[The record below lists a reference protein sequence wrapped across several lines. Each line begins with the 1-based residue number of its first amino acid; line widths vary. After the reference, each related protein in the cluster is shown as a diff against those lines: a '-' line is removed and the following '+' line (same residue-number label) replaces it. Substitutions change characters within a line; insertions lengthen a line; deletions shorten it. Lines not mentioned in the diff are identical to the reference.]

1 MPVSTTRIAVL
12 GAGSWGATLAALL
25 SNKGHLVS
33 LWEFDPKAAKSLAA
47 TRKLKVL
54 PGLKLPKDVQVTNDL
69 GDALH
74 DRSVILS
81 ATPSQFVRSTFQAA
95 RRLKAISPDAIV
107 ISATKGLE
115 DKTLKRMSEIGRA
128 HV

>member
-1 MPVSTTRIAVL
+1 MPAIAARVAVL

-25 SNKGHLVS
+25 SDKGHNVS

-54 PGLKLPKDVQVTNDL
+54 PGLKLPKAVQVTNDL

-74 DRSVILS
+74 DRPVILS

-95 RRLKAISPDAIV
+95 RRSKAI
-107 ISATKGLE
+107 
-115 DKTLKRMSEIGRA
+115 
-128 HV
+128 